1 MGVTINT
8 VSGALSFNSMVFVNL
23 MCGLRQIEQP
33 EKCGA

>member
-8 VSGALSFNSMVFVNL
+8 VSEALSFNSIVFVNL

-33 EKCGA
+33 KECGA